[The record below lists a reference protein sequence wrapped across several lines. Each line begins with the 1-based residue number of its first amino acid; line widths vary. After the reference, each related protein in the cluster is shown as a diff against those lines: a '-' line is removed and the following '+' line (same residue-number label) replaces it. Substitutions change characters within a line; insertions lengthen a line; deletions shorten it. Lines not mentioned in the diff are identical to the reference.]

1 MNVQY
6 VKGIC
11 RESIEAAA
19 VDDEESKQ
27 YLAIE
32 FRSTANFWHKLQ
44 VALDFYDYAANDAI
58 V

>member
-11 RESIEAAA
+11 TESIEAAV
-19 VDDEESKQ
+19 VDEDSEQ